1 MADEPTNLPKIKL
14 SKQLIDVLKKTED
27 LGDYISFEILCMDDD
42 DTEYFNG
49 LKITNVDVSKK
60 DYCFEITKDG
70 KKMDM
75 KCGNFIRYYFH
86 NYFTPADIQNFV
98 TLYNKVKN
106 GESVE
111 DEKIPITVPKFE
123 YNPLDPRATFLSL
136 VTKTYPHGHEDEVLQ
151 FLPQLDKDIV
161 GNYYKIIGGD
171 NPTTMFTC
179 HLDTA
184 DRKQAVTRLYSIQ
197 VDDQE
202 HIVTDGTTVLG
213 ADDKSGTTVMLY
225 MMAKNVPGLYYFFI
239 GEERGGIGSR
249 ALADKYDE
257 VPYLKNIKRCVSFDR
272 RKTISVITSQAGG
285 VCCSDEFANALCAE
299 YNKNGLNLKPDPTG
313 VFTDSA
319 SFIDD
324 ISECTNVSVG
334 YLNEHTG
341 KEIQN
346 MDYLIDLCKASV
358 NVNWDSLPAVRTV
371 QDRAAMKEMINRI
384 KSSNKGFVDALKG
397 VNLDKTISTD
407 YGNVYVNFDLD
418 NEDIDNIIESLKE
431 LRRVMKLNK
440 RPTSCVFDE
449 TYLQVFLGKESG
461 QKMTT
466 LDIEEEEEDDD
477 KYESKK
483 LKKYDQFLTERY
495 WDDEEG
501 QYEDDED
508 DEDDQEQNIEHLKY
522 LLRQMLTKAGIKNS
536 TITNN
541 GLNLKIQ
548 IIPTSYGM
556 VNYFYKLDDIIHIYE
571 TIKKFDKDILV
582 DFDLECDIWE
592 TKKIEP
598 LFIFNFY
605 SIEDEEDFSLPF

>member
-27 LGDYISFEILCMDDD
+27 LGDYISFEILCMNDD

-49 LKITNVDVSKK
+49 LKITNVDVSKQ

-70 KKMDM
+70 KKVDM

-86 NYFTPADIQNFV
+86 NYFTPGDIQNFV

-197 VDDQE
+197 VDGQE

-371 QDRAAMKEMINRI
+371 QDRAAMKEMINKV
-384 KSSNKGFVDALKG
+384 KSSNKEFVDALKG

-418 NEDIDNIIESLKE
+418 NEDVDNILESLTE
-431 LRRVMKLNK
+431 LRKVMRLHK
-440 RPTSCVFDE
+440 RPSSCLFDE
-449 TYLQVFLGKESG
+449 TYLQIFLGKEGG

-466 LDIEEEEEDDD
+466 LDIEDDD

-483 LKKYDQFLTERY
+483 LKKYDQFLTEKY

-501 QYEDDED
+501 QYEDDD
-508 DEDDQEQNIEHLKY
+508 DDDNDQEQNIEHLKY

-592 TKKIEP
+592 TKKVEP

-605 SIEDEEDFSLPF
+605 SMEDEEDFTLPF

>member
-1 MADEPTNLPKIKL
+1 MAEETNLPKIKI
-14 SKQLIDVLKKTED
+14 SKELASILQKTED
-27 LGDYISFEILCMDDD
+27 LGDYISFEIICMGDDD
-42 DTEYFNG
+42 SEHFNG
-49 LKITNVDVSKK
+49 LKITDVNVSKK
-60 DYCFEITKDG
+60 DFCFEVTTLDG

-86 NYFTPADIQNFV
+86 NYFTPSDIQNFV

-106 GESVE
+106 GESVA
-111 DEKIPITVPKFE
+111 DEKIPINVTKFE
-123 YNPLDPRATFLSL
+123 YNPLDPRSTFLSL

-161 GNYYKIIGGD
+161 GNYYKIIGD

-257 VPYLKNIKRCVSFDR
+257 VDYLKNIKRCVSFDR

-285 VCCSDEFANALCAE
+285 VCCSDEFANALCDE

-358 NVNWDSLPAVRTV
+358 NVNWDSLPTVRTV
-371 QDRAAMKEMINRI
+371 QDRAAMKEMISRV
-384 KSSNKGFVDALKG
+384 KSSNKEFVDSLKG

-418 NEDIDNIIESLKE
+418 NESLDNIIESLTE
-431 LRRVMKLNK
+431 LRKVMRLHKK
-440 RPTSCVFDE
+440 PASCLFDE
-449 TYLQVFLGKESG
+449 TYLQIFLGKESG
-461 QKMTT
+461 QKITT
-466 LDIEEEEEDDD
+466 LDIEDDD
-477 KYESKK
+477 KYESQK
-483 LKKYDQFLTERY
+483 LKKYEQFLTEKY

-501 QYEDDED
+501 QYEDEED
-508 DEDDQEQNIEHLKY
+508 DDKEQDIEHLKY

-548 IIPTSYGM
+548 IIPPSYGM
-556 VNYFYKLDDIIHIYE
+556 IDYFYKLDDIIHIYE

-598 LFIFNFY
+598 LLIFNFY
-605 SIEDEEDFSLPF
+605 SNQDDYEDESGLPF

>member
-1 MADEPTNLPKIKL
+1 MAEETSLPKIKI
-14 SKQLIDVLKKTED
+14 SKQLAEVLQKTED
-27 LGDYISFEILCMDDD
+27 LGDYISFEILCMGDDD
-42 DTEYFNG
+42 SEHFNG
-49 LKITNVDVSKK
+49 LKITDVNVSKK
-60 DYCFEITKDG
+60 DFCFEVTTSNG

-86 NYFTPADIQNFV
+86 NYFTPSDIQNFV
-98 TLYNKVKN
+98 NLYNKVKN
-106 GESVE
+106 GESLA
-111 DEKIPITVPKFE
+111 DEKIPINVSKFE
-123 YNPLDPRATFLSL
+123 YNPLDPRSTFLSL

-161 GNYYKIIGGD
+161 GNYYKIIGD

-197 VDDQE
+197 VEDQE

-257 VPYLKNIKRCVSFDR
+257 VSYLKNIKRCVSFDR

-285 VCCSDEFANALCAE
+285 VCCSDEFANALCDE

-358 NVNWDSLPAVRTV
+358 NVNWDSLPTVRTV
-371 QDRAAMKEMINRI
+371 QDRAAMKEMINRV
-384 KSSNKGFVDALKG
+384 KSSNKEFVDSLKG

-418 NEDIDNIIESLKE
+418 NESLDNIIESLTE
-431 LRRVMKLNK
+431 LRKVMRLHKK
-440 RPTSCVFDE
+440 PASCLFDE
-449 TYLQVFLGKESG
+449 TYLQIFLGKESG
-461 QKMTT
+461 QKITT
-466 LDIEEEEEDDD
+466 LDIDDD
-477 KYESKK
+477 KYESQK
-483 LKKYDQFLTERY
+483 LKKYEQFLTEKY

-501 QYEDDED
+501 QYEDDDEND
-508 DEDDQEQNIEHLKY
+508 DKEQDIEHLKY

-548 IIPTSYGM
+548 IIPPSYGM
-556 VNYFYKLDDIIHIYE
+556 IDYFYKLDDIIHIYE

-598 LFIFNFY
+598 LLIFNFY
-605 SIEDEEDFSLPF
+605 SNQDDYEDESGLPF

>member
-1 MADEPTNLPKIKL
+1 MAEETNLPKIKI
-14 SKQLIDVLKKTED
+14 SKELASVLQKTED
-27 LGDYISFEILCMDDD
+27 LGDYISFEIICMGDDD
-42 DTEYFNG
+42 SEHFNG
-49 LKITNVDVSKK
+49 LKITDVNVSKK
-60 DYCFEITKDG
+60 DFCFEVTTLNG

-86 NYFTPADIQNFV
+86 NYFTPSDIQNFV

-106 GESVE
+106 GESVA
-111 DEKIPITVPKFE
+111 DEKIPINVPKFE
-123 YNPLDPRATFLSL
+123 YNPLDPRSTFLSL

-161 GNYYKIIGGD
+161 GNYYKIIGD

-257 VPYLKNIKRCVSFDR
+257 VSYLKNIKRCVSFDR

-285 VCCSDEFANALCAE
+285 VCCSDEFANALCDE

-358 NVNWDSLPAVRTV
+358 NVNWDSLPTVRPV
-371 QDRAAMKEMINRI
+371 QDRAAMKEMISRV
-384 KSSNKGFVDALKG
+384 KSSNKEFVDSLKG

-418 NEDIDNIIESLKE
+418 NESLDNIIESLTE
-431 LRRVMKLNK
+431 LRKVMRLHKK
-440 RPTSCVFDE
+440 PASCLFDE
-449 TYLQVFLGKESG
+449 TYLQIFLGKESG
-461 QKMTT
+461 QKITT
-466 LDIEEEEEDDD
+466 LDIEDDD
-477 KYESKK
+477 KYESQK
-483 LKKYDQFLTERY
+483 LKKYEQFLTEKY

-501 QYEDDED
+501 QYEDEED
-508 DEDDQEQNIEHLKY
+508 DDKEQDIEHLKY
-522 LLRQMLTKAGIKNS
+522 LIRQMLTKAGIKNS

-548 IIPTSYGM
+548 IIPPTYGM

-598 LFIFNFY
+598 LLIFNFY
-605 SIEDEEDFSLPF
+605 SNQDDYEDESGLPF

>member
-1 MADEPTNLPKIKL
+1 MAEETNLPKIKI
-14 SKQLIDVLKKTED
+14 SKELASVLQKTED
-27 LGDYISFEILCMDDD
+27 LGDYISFEIICMGDDD
-42 DTEYFNG
+42 SEHFNG
-49 LKITNVDVSKK
+49 LKITDVNVSKK
-60 DYCFEITKDG
+60 DFCFEVTTLDG

-86 NYFTPADIQNFV
+86 NYFTPSDIQNFV

-106 GESVE
+106 GESVA
-111 DEKIPITVPKFE
+111 DEKIPINVTKFE
-123 YNPLDPRATFLSL
+123 YNPLDPRSTFLSL

-151 FLPQLDKDIV
+151 FLPKLDKDIV
-161 GNYYKIIGGD
+161 GNYYKIIGD

-197 VDDQE
+197 IDDQE
-202 HIVTDGTTVLG
+202 HSVTDGTTVLG
-213 ADDKSGTTVMLY
+213 SDDKSGTTVMLY

-257 VPYLKNIKRCVSFDR
+257 VDYLKNIKRCVSFDR
-272 RKTISVITSQAGG
+272 RKTISVITAQAGG
-285 VCCSDEFANALCAE
+285 RCCSDEFGNALCE
-299 YNKNGLNLKPDPTG
+299 QYNSNGLNLKIDPTG

-358 NVNWDSLPAVRTV
+358 NVNWDSLPTVRTV
-371 QDRAAMKEMINRI
+371 QDRAALKQMISNV
-384 KSSNKGFVDALKG
+384 KSSNKEFVDALKG

-407 YGNVYVNFDLD
+407 HGNVYVNFDLE
-418 NEDIDNIIESLKE
+418 NEGIDNILESLKE
-431 LRRVMKLNK
+431 LRRVMKLHK
-440 RPTSCVFDE
+440 KPTSCLFDE
-449 TYLQVFLGKESG
+449 TYLQITLGKDTSS
-461 QKMTT
+461 KITT
-466 LDIEEEEEDDD
+466 LNLD
-477 KYESKK
+477 ESNK
-483 LKKYDQFLTERY
+483 LKKYDQFINEKLEGY
-495 WDDEEG
+495 PNDGWDDDDYEE
-501 QYEDDED
+501 ESNTDDID
-508 DEDDQEQNIEHLKY
+508 NLKY
-522 LLRQMLTKAGIKNS
+522 LLRKMITQAGIKNCEV
-536 TITNN
+536 TNTGMTLKVQIT
-541 GLNLKIQ
+541 
-548 IIPTSYGM
+548 PTTYGM
-556 VNYFYKLDDIIHIYE
+556 IDYFYKLDEVINIYE
-571 TIKKFDKDILV
+571 LIKKIDKDVLV

-592 TKKIEP
+592 TKKLEP

-605 SIEDEEDFSLPF
+605 SSDDYDDEGLPF

>member
-1 MADEPTNLPKIKL
+1 MAEETNLPKIKI
-14 SKQLIDVLKKTED
+14 SKELASVLQKTED
-27 LGDYISFEILCMDDD
+27 LGDYISFEIICMGDDD
-42 DTEYFNG
+42 SEHFNG
-49 LKITNVDVSKK
+49 LKITDVNVSKK
-60 DYCFEITKDG
+60 DFCFEVTTLDG

-86 NYFTPADIQNFV
+86 NYFTPTDIQNFV
-98 TLYNKVKN
+98 NLYNKVKN
-106 GESVE
+106 GDSVA
-111 DEKIPITVPKFE
+111 DEKIPINVSKFE
-123 YNPLDPRATFLSL
+123 YNPLDPRSTFLSL

-161 GNYYKIIGGD
+161 GNYYKIIGD

-257 VPYLKNIKRCVSFDR
+257 VSYLKNIKRCVSFDR

-285 VCCSDEFANALCAE
+285 VCCSDEFANALCDE

-358 NVNWDSLPAVRTV
+358 NVNWDSLPTVRPV
-371 QDRAAMKEMINRI
+371 QDRAAMKEMINRV
-384 KSSNKGFVDALKG
+384 KSSNKEFVDSLKG

-418 NEDIDNIIESLKE
+418 NESLDNIIESLTE
-431 LRRVMKLNK
+431 LRKVMRLHKK
-440 RPTSCVFDE
+440 PASCLFDE
-449 TYLQVFLGKESG
+449 TYLQIFLGKESG
-461 QKMTT
+461 QKITT
-466 LDIEEEEEDDD
+466 LDIEDDD
-477 KYESKK
+477 KYESQK
-483 LKKYDQFLTERY
+483 LKKYEQFLTEKY
-495 WDDEEG
+495 WDDEDG
-501 QYEDDED
+501 QDEEDNDK
-508 DEDDQEQNIEHLKY
+508 EQDIEHLKY

-536 TITNN
+536 TITSN

-548 IIPTSYGM
+548 IIPPSYGM
-556 VNYFYKLDDIIHIYE
+556 IDYFYKLDDIIHIYE

-598 LFIFNFY
+598 LLIFNFY
-605 SIEDEEDFSLPF
+605 SNQDDYEDESGLPF

>member
-1 MADEPTNLPKIKL
+1 MAEETNLPKIKI
-14 SKQLIDVLKKTED
+14 SKELASVLQKTED
-27 LGDYISFEILCMDDD
+27 LGDYISFEIICMGDDD
-42 DTEYFNG
+42 SEHFNG
-49 LKITNVDVSKK
+49 LKITDVNVSKK
-60 DYCFEITKDG
+60 DFCFEVTTLDG

-86 NYFTPADIQNFV
+86 NYFTPSDIQNFV

-106 GESVE
+106 GESVA
-111 DEKIPITVPKFE
+111 DEKIPINVTKFE
-123 YNPLDPRATFLSL
+123 YNPLDPRSTFLSL

-151 FLPQLDKDIV
+151 FLPKLDKDIV
-161 GNYYKIIGGD
+161 GNYYKIIGD

-197 VDDQE
+197 IDDQE

-213 ADDKSGTTVMLY
+213 SDDKSGTTVMLY

-257 VPYLKNIKRCVSFDR
+257 VDYLKNIKRCVSFDR
-272 RKTISVITSQAGG
+272 RKTISVITAQAGG
-285 VCCSDEFANALCAE
+285 RCCSDEFGNALCE
-299 YNKNGLNLKPDPTG
+299 QYNSNGLNLKIDPTG

-358 NVNWDSLPAVRTV
+358 NVNWDSLPTVRTV
-371 QDRAAMKEMINRI
+371 QDRAALKQMISNV
-384 KSSNKGFVDALKG
+384 KSSNKEFVDALKG

-407 YGNVYVNFDLD
+407 HGNVYVNFDLE
-418 NEDIDNIIESLKE
+418 NEGIDNILESLKE
-431 LRRVMKLNK
+431 LRRVMKLHK
-440 RPTSCVFDE
+440 KPTSCLFDE
-449 TYLQVFLGKESG
+449 TYLQITLGKDTSS
-461 QKMTT
+461 KITT
-466 LDIEEEEEDDD
+466 LNLD
-477 KYESKK
+477 ESNK
-483 LKKYDQFLTERY
+483 LKKYDQFINEKLEGY
-495 WDDEEG
+495 PNDGWDDDDYEE
-501 QYEDDED
+501 ESNTDDID
-508 DEDDQEQNIEHLKY
+508 NLKY
-522 LLRQMLTKAGIKNS
+522 LLRKMITQAGIKNCEV
-536 TITNN
+536 TNTGMTLKVQIT
-541 GLNLKIQ
+541 
-548 IIPTSYGM
+548 PTTYGM
-556 VNYFYKLDDIIHIYE
+556 IDYFYKLDEVINIYE
-571 TIKKFDKDILV
+571 LIKKIDKDVLV

-592 TKKIEP
+592 TKKLEP

-605 SIEDEEDFSLPF
+605 SSDEYDDEGLPF

>member
-60 DYCFEITKDG
+60 DFCFEITKDG

-334 YLNEHTG
+334 YLNEHTV

>member
-1 MADEPTNLPKIKL
+1 MAEETNLPKIKI
-14 SKQLIDVLKKTED
+14 SKELASVLQKTED
-27 LGDYISFEILCMDDD
+27 LGDYISFEIICMGDDD
-42 DTEYFNG
+42 SEHFNG
-49 LKITNVDVSKK
+49 LKITDVNVSKK
-60 DYCFEITKDG
+60 DFCFEVTTLDG

-86 NYFTPADIQNFV
+86 NYFTPSDIQNFV

-106 GESVE
+106 GESVA
-111 DEKIPITVPKFE
+111 DEKIPINVTKFE
-123 YNPLDPRATFLSL
+123 YNPLDPRSTFLSL

-151 FLPQLDKDIV
+151 FLPKLDKDIV
-161 GNYYKIIGGD
+161 GNYYKIIGS

-197 VDDQE
+197 IDDQE

-213 ADDKSGTTVMLY
+213 SDDKSGTTVMLY

-249 ALADKYDE
+249 ALADVYDE
-257 VPYLKNIKRCVSFDR
+257 VDYLKNIKRCVSFDR
-272 RKTISVITSQAGG
+272 RKTISVITAQAGG
-285 VCCSDEFANALCAE
+285 VCCSDEFANALCGE

-346 MDYLIDLCKASV
+346 MDYLIELCKASV
-358 NVNWDSLPAVRTV
+358 NVDWSNLPTVRTV
-371 QDRAAMKEMINRI
+371 QDRVALKQMISNV
-384 KSSNKGFVDALKG
+384 KSSNKEFIESLKG

-407 YGNVYVNFDLD
+407 HGNVYVNFDLE
-418 NEDIDNIIESLKE
+418 NENIDTILESLKE
-431 LRRVMKLNK
+431 LRRVMKLHK
-440 RPTSCVFDE
+440 RPTSCLFDE
-449 TYLQVFLGKESG
+449 TYLQITLGKDTSS
-461 QKMTT
+461 KITT
-466 LDIEEEEEDDD
+466 LNLD
-477 KYESKK
+477 ESNK
-483 LKKYDQFLTERY
+483 LKKYDQFINEKLDGYPEDR
-495 WDDEEG
+495 WDESDDEE
-501 QYEDDED
+501 ESDNTDDID
-508 DEDDQEQNIEHLKY
+508 NLKY
-522 LLRQMLTKAGIKNS
+522 LLRKMITQAGIKNCEV
-536 TITNN
+536 TNT
-541 GLNLKIQ
+541 GMTLKVE
-548 IIPTSYGM
+548 IIPPSYGM
-556 VNYFYKLDDIIHIYE
+556 IDYFYKLDEVINIYE
-571 TIKKFDKDILV
+571 LIKKIDKDVLV

-592 TKKIEP
+592 TKKLEP

-605 SIEDEEDFSLPF
+605 SSDEYDDDGDEGLPF

>member
-1 MADEPTNLPKIKL
+1 MAEETNLPKIKI
-14 SKQLIDVLKKTED
+14 SKELASVLQKTED
-27 LGDYISFEILCMDDD
+27 LGDYISFEIICMGDDD
-42 DTEYFNG
+42 SEHFNG
-49 LKITNVDVSKK
+49 LKITDVNVSKK
-60 DYCFEITKDG
+60 DFCFEVTTLDG

-86 NYFTPADIQNFV
+86 NYFTPSDIQNFV

-106 GESVE
+106 GESVA
-111 DEKIPITVPKFE
+111 DEKIPINVTKFE
-123 YNPLDPRATFLSL
+123 YNPLDPRSTFLSL

-151 FLPQLDKDIV
+151 FLPKLDKDIV
-161 GNYYKIIGGD
+161 GNYYKIIGD

-197 VDDQE
+197 IDDQE

-213 ADDKSGTTVMLY
+213 SDDKSGTTVMLY

-257 VPYLKNIKRCVSFDR
+257 VDYLKNIKRCVSFDR
-272 RKTISVITSQAGG
+272 RKTISVITAQAGG
-285 VCCSDEFANALCAE
+285 RCCSDEFGNALCE
-299 YNKNGLNLKPDPTG
+299 QYNSNGLNLKIDPTG

-358 NVNWDSLPAVRTV
+358 NVNWDSLPTVRTV
-371 QDRAAMKEMINRI
+371 QDRAALKQMISNV
-384 KSSNKGFVDALKG
+384 KSSNKEFVDALKG

-407 YGNVYVNFDLD
+407 HGNVYVNFDLE
-418 NEDIDNIIESLKE
+418 NESIDNILESLKE
-431 LRRVMKLNK
+431 LRRVMKLHK
-440 RPTSCVFDE
+440 KPTSCLFDE
-449 TYLQVFLGKESG
+449 TYLQITLGKDTSS
-461 QKMTT
+461 KITT
-466 LDIEEEEEDDD
+466 LNLD
-477 KYESKK
+477 ESNK
-483 LKKYDQFLTERY
+483 LKKYDQFINEKLEGY
-495 WDDEEG
+495 PNDGWDDED
-501 QYEDDED
+501 YDDEEESNTD
-508 DEDDQEQNIEHLKY
+508 DIDNLKY
-522 LLRQMLTKAGIKNS
+522 LLRKMITQAGIKNCEV
-536 TITNN
+536 TNTGMTMKVQIT
-541 GLNLKIQ
+541 
-548 IIPTSYGM
+548 PTTYGM
-556 VNYFYKLDDIIHIYE
+556 IDYFYKLDEVINIYE
-571 TIKKFDKDILV
+571 LIKKIDKDVLV

-592 TKKIEP
+592 TKKLEP

-605 SIEDEEDFSLPF
+605 SSDEYDDEGLPF

>member
-1 MADEPTNLPKIKL
+1 MAEETNLPKIKI
-14 SKQLIDVLKKTED
+14 SKELASVLQKTED
-27 LGDYISFEILCMDDD
+27 LGDYISFEIICMGDDD
-42 DTEYFNG
+42 SEHFNG
-49 LKITNVDVSKK
+49 LKITDVNVSKK
-60 DYCFEITKDG
+60 DFCFEVTTLDG

-86 NYFTPADIQNFV
+86 NYFTPSDIQNFV

-106 GESVE
+106 GESVA
-111 DEKIPITVPKFE
+111 DEKIPINVTKFE
-123 YNPLDPRATFLSL
+123 YNPLDPRSTFLSL

-161 GNYYKIIGGD
+161 GNYYKIIGD

-257 VPYLKNIKRCVSFDR
+257 VSYLKNIKRCVSFDR

-285 VCCSDEFANALCAE
+285 VCCSDEFANALCDE

-358 NVNWDSLPAVRTV
+358 NVNWDSLPTVRTV
-371 QDRAAMKEMINRI
+371 QDRAAMKEMINRV
-384 KSSNKGFVDALKG
+384 KSSNKEFVDSLKG

-418 NEDIDNIIESLKE
+418 NESLDNIIESLTE
-431 LRRVMKLNK
+431 LRKVMRLHKK
-440 RPTSCVFDE
+440 PASCLFDE
-449 TYLQVFLGKESG
+449 TYLQIFLGKESG
-461 QKMTT
+461 QKITT
-466 LDIEEEEEDDD
+466 LDIEDDD
-477 KYESKK
+477 KYESQK
-483 LKKYDQFLTERY
+483 LKKYEQFLTEKY

-501 QYEDDED
+501 QYEDEED
-508 DEDDQEQNIEHLKY
+508 DDKEQDIEHLKY

-548 IIPTSYGM
+548 IIPPTYGM

-598 LFIFNFY
+598 LLIFNFY
-605 SIEDEEDFSLPF
+605 SNQDDYEDESGLPF

>member
-1 MADEPTNLPKIKL
+1 MAEETNLPKIKI
-14 SKQLIDVLKKTED
+14 SKELASVLQKTED
-27 LGDYISFEILCMDDD
+27 LGDYISFEIICMGDDD
-42 DTEYFNG
+42 SEHFNG
-49 LKITNVDVSKK
+49 LKITDVNVSKK
-60 DYCFEITKDG
+60 DFCFEVTTLDG

-86 NYFTPADIQNFV
+86 NYFTPSDIQNFV

-106 GESVE
+106 GESVA
-111 DEKIPITVPKFE
+111 DEKIPINVTKFE
-123 YNPLDPRATFLSL
+123 YNPLDPRSTFLSL

-161 GNYYKIIGGD
+161 GNYYKIIGD

-257 VPYLKNIKRCVSFDR
+257 VSYLKNIKRCVSFDR

-285 VCCSDEFANALCAE
+285 VCCSDEFANALCDE

-358 NVNWDSLPAVRTV
+358 NVNWDSLPTVRTV
-371 QDRAAMKEMINRI
+371 QDRAAMKEMINRV
-384 KSSNKGFVDALKG
+384 KSSNKEFVDSLKG

-418 NEDIDNIIESLKE
+418 NESLDNIIESLTE
-431 LRRVMKLNK
+431 LRKVMRLHKK
-440 RPTSCVFDE
+440 PASCLFDE
-449 TYLQVFLGKESG
+449 TYLQIFLGKESG
-461 QKMTT
+461 QKITT
-466 LDIEEEEEDDD
+466 LDIEDDD
-477 KYESKK
+477 KYESQK
-483 LKKYDQFLTERY
+483 LKKYDQFLTEKY

-501 QYEDDED
+501 QYEDD
-508 DEDDQEQNIEHLKY
+508 DEDDDKEQDIEHLKY

-548 IIPTSYGM
+548 IIPPSYGM
-556 VNYFYKLDDIIHIYE
+556 IDYFYKLDDIIHIYE

-598 LFIFNFY
+598 LLIFNFY
-605 SIEDEEDFSLPF
+605 SNQDDYEDESGLPF

>member
-60 DYCFEITKDG
+60 DFCFEITKDG

>member
-1 MADEPTNLPKIKL
+1 MAEETNLPKIKI
-14 SKQLIDVLKKTED
+14 SKELTSVLQKTED
-27 LGDYISFEILCMDDD
+27 LGDYISFEIICMGDDD
-42 DTEYFNG
+42 SEHFNG
-49 LKITNVDVSKK
+49 LKITDVNVSKK
-60 DYCFEITKDG
+60 DFCFEVTTLDG

-86 NYFTPADIQNFV
+86 NYFTPSDIQNFV

-106 GESVE
+106 GESVA
-111 DEKIPITVPKFE
+111 DEKIPINVTKFE
-123 YNPLDPRATFLSL
+123 YNPLDPRSTFLSL

-151 FLPQLDKDIV
+151 FLPKLDKDIV
-161 GNYYKIIGGD
+161 GNYYKIIGD

-257 VPYLKNIKRCVSFDR
+257 VSYLKNIKRCVSFDR

-285 VCCSDEFANALCAE
+285 VCCSDEFANALCGE

-358 NVNWDSLPAVRTV
+358 NVNWDSLPTVRTV
-371 QDRAAMKEMINRI
+371 QDRAAMKEMINRV
-384 KSSNKGFVDALKG
+384 KSSNKEFVDSLKG

-407 YGNVYVNFDLD
+407 YGNVYINFDLD
-418 NEDIDNIIESLKE
+418 NESLDNIIESLTE
-431 LRRVMKLNK
+431 LRKVMRLHKK
-440 RPTSCVFDE
+440 PASCLFDE
-449 TYLQVFLGKESG
+449 TYLQIFLGKESG
-461 QKMTT
+461 QKITT
-466 LDIEEEEEDDD
+466 LDIEDDD
-477 KYESKK
+477 KYESQK
-483 LKKYDQFLTERY
+483 LKKYEQFLTEKY
-495 WDDEEG
+495 WDDEDG
-501 QYEDDED
+501 QDED
-508 DEDDQEQNIEHLKY
+508 EEDNDKEQDIEHLKY

-548 IIPTSYGM
+548 IIPPSYGM
-556 VNYFYKLDDIIHIYE
+556 IDYFYKLDDIIHIYE

-598 LFIFNFY
+598 LLIFNFY
-605 SIEDEEDFSLPF
+605 SNQDDYEDESGLPF

>member
-1 MADEPTNLPKIKL
+1 MAEETNLPKIKI
-14 SKQLIDVLKKTED
+14 SKELASVLQKTED
-27 LGDYISFEILCMDDD
+27 LGDYISFEIICMGDDD
-42 DTEYFNG
+42 SEHFNG
-49 LKITNVDVSKK
+49 LKITDVNVSKK
-60 DYCFEITKDG
+60 DFCFEVTTLDG
-70 KKMDM
+70 KKTDM

-86 NYFTPADIQNFV
+86 NYFTPSDIQNFV

-106 GESVE
+106 GESVA
-111 DEKIPITVPKFE
+111 DEKIPINVTKFE
-123 YNPLDPRATFLSL
+123 YNPLDPRSTFLSL

-161 GNYYKIIGGD
+161 GNYYKIIGD

-257 VPYLKNIKRCVSFDR
+257 VSYLKNIKRCVSFDR

-285 VCCSDEFANALCAE
+285 VCCSDEFANALCDE

-358 NVNWDSLPAVRTV
+358 NVNWDSLPTVRTV
-371 QDRAAMKEMINRI
+371 QDRAAMKEMINRV
-384 KSSNKGFVDALKG
+384 KSSNKEFVDSLKG

-418 NEDIDNIIESLKE
+418 NESLDNIIESLTE
-431 LRRVMKLNK
+431 LRKVMRLHKK
-440 RPTSCVFDE
+440 PASCLFDE
-449 TYLQVFLGKESG
+449 TYLQIFLGKESG
-461 QKMTT
+461 QKITT
-466 LDIEEEEEDDD
+466 LDIEDDD
-477 KYESKK
+477 KYESQK
-483 LKKYDQFLTERY
+483 LKKYEQFLTEKY

-501 QYEDDED
+501 QYEDEED
-508 DEDDQEQNIEHLKY
+508 DDKEQDIEHLKY

-548 IIPTSYGM
+548 IIPPSYGM
-556 VNYFYKLDDIIHIYE
+556 IDYFYKLDDIIQIYE

-598 LFIFNFY
+598 LLIFNFY
-605 SIEDEEDFSLPF
+605 SNQDDYEDESGLPF

>member
-1 MADEPTNLPKIKL
+1 MAEETNLPKIKI
-14 SKQLIDVLKKTED
+14 SKELASVLQKTED
-27 LGDYISFEILCMDDD
+27 LGDYISFEIICMGDDD
-42 DTEYFNG
+42 SEHFNG
-49 LKITNVDVSKK
+49 LKITDVNVSKK
-60 DYCFEITKDG
+60 DFCFEVTTLDG
-70 KKMDM
+70 KKTDM

-86 NYFTPADIQNFV
+86 NYFTPSDIQNFV

-106 GESVE
+106 GESVA
-111 DEKIPITVPKFE
+111 DEKIPINVTKFE
-123 YNPLDPRATFLSL
+123 YNPLDPRSTFLSL

-151 FLPQLDKDIV
+151 FLPKLDKDIV
-161 GNYYKIIGGD
+161 GNYYKIIGD

-197 VDDQE
+197 IDDQE

-257 VPYLKNIKRCVSFDR
+257 VDYLKNIKRCVSFDR

-285 VCCSDEFANALCAE
+285 RCCSDEFGNALCE
-299 YNKNGLNLKPDPTG
+299 QYNSNGLNLKIDPTG

-358 NVNWDSLPAVRTV
+358 NVNWDSLPTVRTV
-371 QDRAAMKEMINRI
+371 QDRAALKQMISNV
-384 KSSNKGFVDALKG
+384 KSSNKEFVDALKG

-407 YGNVYVNFDLD
+407 HGNVYVNFDLE
-418 NEDIDNIIESLKE
+418 NESIDNILESLKE
-431 LRRVMKLNK
+431 LRRVMKLHK
-440 RPTSCVFDE
+440 KPTSCLFDE
-449 TYLQVFLGKESG
+449 TYLQITLGKDTSS
-461 QKMTT
+461 KITT
-466 LDIEEEEEDDD
+466 LNLD
-477 KYESKK
+477 ESNK
-483 LKKYDQFLTERY
+483 LKKYDQFINEKLEGY
-495 WDDEEG
+495 PNDGWDDDDYDDEE
-501 QYEDDED
+501 ESNTDDID
-508 DEDDQEQNIEHLKY
+508 NLKY
-522 LLRQMLTKAGIKNS
+522 LLRKMITQAGIKNCEV
-536 TITNN
+536 TNTGMTLKVQIT
-541 GLNLKIQ
+541 
-548 IIPTSYGM
+548 PTTYGM
-556 VNYFYKLDDIIHIYE
+556 IDYFYKLDEVINIYE
-571 TIKKFDKDILV
+571 LIKKIDKDVLV

-592 TKKIEP
+592 TKKLEP

-605 SIEDEEDFSLPF
+605 SSDEYDDEGLPF

>member
-1 MADEPTNLPKIKL
+1 MAEETNLPKIKI
-14 SKQLIDVLKKTED
+14 SKELASVLQKTED
-27 LGDYISFEILCMDDD
+27 LGDYISFEIICMGDDD
-42 DTEYFNG
+42 SEHFNG
-49 LKITNVDVSKK
+49 LKITDVNVSKK
-60 DYCFEITKDG
+60 DFCFEVTTLDG

-86 NYFTPADIQNFV
+86 NYFTPSDIQNFV

-106 GESVE
+106 GESVA
-111 DEKIPITVPKFE
+111 DEKIPINVTKFE
-123 YNPLDPRATFLSL
+123 YNPLDPRSTFLSL

-151 FLPQLDKDIV
+151 FLPKLDKDIV
-161 GNYYKIIGGD
+161 GNYYKIIGD

-197 VDDQE
+197 IDDQE

-213 ADDKSGTTVMLY
+213 SDDKSGTTVMLY

-257 VPYLKNIKRCVSFDR
+257 VDYLKNIKRFVIFDR
-272 RKTISVITSQAGG
+272 RKTISVITAQAGG
-285 VCCSDEFANALCAE
+285 RCCSDEFGNALCE
-299 YNKNGLNLKPDPTG
+299 QYNSNGLNLKIDPTG

-358 NVNWDSLPAVRTV
+358 NVNWDSLPTVRTV
-371 QDRAAMKEMINRI
+371 QDRAALKQMISNV
-384 KSSNKGFVDALKG
+384 KSSNKEFVDALKG

-407 YGNVYVNFDLD
+407 HGNVYVNFDLE
-418 NEDIDNIIESLKE
+418 NEGIDNILESLKE
-431 LRRVMKLNK
+431 LRRVMKLHK
-440 RPTSCVFDE
+440 KPTSCLFDE
-449 TYLQVFLGKESG
+449 TYLQITLGKDTSS
-461 QKMTT
+461 KITT
-466 LDIEEEEEDDD
+466 LNLD
-477 KYESKK
+477 ESNK
-483 LKKYDQFLTERY
+483 LKKYDQFINEKLEGY
-495 WDDEEG
+495 PNDGWDDDDYEE
-501 QYEDDED
+501 ESNTDDID
-508 DEDDQEQNIEHLKY
+508 NLKY
-522 LLRQMLTKAGIKNS
+522 LLRKMITQAGIKNCEV
-536 TITNN
+536 TNTGMTLKVQIT
-541 GLNLKIQ
+541 
-548 IIPTSYGM
+548 PTTYGM
-556 VNYFYKLDDIIHIYE
+556 IDYFYKLDEVINIYE
-571 TIKKFDKDILV
+571 LIKKIDKDVLV

-592 TKKIEP
+592 TKKLEP

-605 SIEDEEDFSLPF
+605 SSDEYDDEGLPF

>member
-1 MADEPTNLPKIKL
+1 MAEETNLPKIKI
-14 SKQLIDVLKKTED
+14 SKELASVLQKTED
-27 LGDYISFEILCMDDD
+27 LGDYISFEIICMGDDD
-42 DTEYFNG
+42 SEHFNG
-49 LKITNVDVSKK
+49 LKITDVNVSKK
-60 DYCFEITKDG
+60 DFCFEVTTLDG

-86 NYFTPADIQNFV
+86 NYFTPSDIQNFV

-106 GESVE
+106 GESVA
-111 DEKIPITVPKFE
+111 DEKIPINVTKFE
-123 YNPLDPRATFLSL
+123 YNPLDPRSTFLSL

-161 GNYYKIIGGD
+161 GNYYKIIGD

-257 VPYLKNIKRCVSFDR
+257 VSYLKNIKRCVSFDR

-285 VCCSDEFANALCAE
+285 VCCSDEFANALCDE

-358 NVNWDSLPAVRTV
+358 NVNWDSLPTVRTV
-371 QDRAAMKEMINRI
+371 QDRAAMKEMINRV
-384 KSSNKGFVDALKG
+384 KSSNKEFVDSLKG

-418 NEDIDNIIESLKE
+418 NESLDNIIESLTE
-431 LRRVMKLNK
+431 LRKVMRLHKK
-440 RPTSCVFDE
+440 PASCLFDE
-449 TYLQVFLGKESG
+449 TYLQIFLGKESG
-461 QKMTT
+461 QKITT
-466 LDIEEEEEDDD
+466 LDIEDDD
-477 KYESKK
+477 KYESQK
-483 LKKYDQFLTERY
+483 LKKYEQFLTEKY

-501 QYEDDED
+501 QYEDEED
-508 DEDDQEQNIEHLKY
+508 DDKEQDIEHLKY

-548 IIPTSYGM
+548 IIPPSYGM
-556 VNYFYKLDDIIHIYE
+556 IDYFYKLDDIIHIYE

-598 LFIFNFY
+598 LLIFNFY
-605 SIEDEEDFSLPF
+605 SNQDDYEDESGLPF

>member
-1 MADEPTNLPKIKL
+1 MAEETSLPKIKI
-14 SKQLIDVLKKTED
+14 SKQLAEVLQKTED
-27 LGDYISFEILCMDDD
+27 LGDYISFEILCMGDDD
-42 DTEYFNG
+42 SEHFNG
-49 LKITNVDVSKK
+49 LKITDVNVSKK
-60 DYCFEITKDG
+60 DFCFEVTTLDG

-86 NYFTPADIQNFV
+86 NYFAPSDIQNFV
-98 TLYNKVKN
+98 NLYNKVKN
-106 GESVE
+106 GESVA
-111 DEKIPITVPKFE
+111 DEKIPINVTKFE
-123 YNPLDPRATFLSL
+123 YNPLDPRSTFLSL

-161 GNYYKIIGGD
+161 GNYYKIIGD

-257 VPYLKNIKRCVSFDR
+257 VSYLKNIKRCVSFDR

-285 VCCSDEFANALCAE
+285 VCCSDEFANALCDE

-358 NVNWDSLPAVRTV
+358 NVNWNSLPTVRTV
-371 QDRAAMKEMINRI
+371 QDRAAMKEMISRV
-384 KSSNKGFVDALKG
+384 KSSNKEFVDSLKG

-418 NEDIDNIIESLKE
+418 NESLDNIIESLTE
-431 LRRVMKLNK
+431 LRKVMRLHKK
-440 RPTSCVFDE
+440 PASCLFDE
-449 TYLQVFLGKESG
+449 TYLQIFLGKESG
-461 QKMTT
+461 QKITT
-466 LDIEEEEEDDD
+466 LDIEDDD
-477 KYESKK
+477 KYESQK
-483 LKKYDQFLTERY
+483 LKKYEQFLTEKY

-501 QYEDDED
+501 QYEDDD
-508 DEDDQEQNIEHLKY
+508 DDDKEQDIEHLKY

-548 IIPTSYGM
+548 IIPPTYGM

-598 LFIFNFY
+598 LLIFNFY
-605 SIEDEEDFSLPF
+605 SNKDDYEDESGLPF

>member
-1 MADEPTNLPKIKL
+1 MAEETNLPKIKI
-14 SKQLIDVLKKTED
+14 SKELASILQKTED
-27 LGDYISFEILCMDDD
+27 LGDYISFEIICMGDDD
-42 DTEYFNG
+42 SEHFNG
-49 LKITNVDVSKK
+49 LKITDVNVSKK
-60 DYCFEITKDG
+60 DFCFEVTTLDG

-86 NYFTPADIQNFV
+86 NYFTPSDIQNFV

-106 GESVE
+106 GESVA
-111 DEKIPITVPKFE
+111 DEKIPINVTKFE
-123 YNPLDPRATFLSL
+123 YNPLDPRSTFLSL

-161 GNYYKIIGGD
+161 GNYYKIIGD

-257 VPYLKNIKRCVSFDR
+257 VSYLKNIKRCVSFDR

-285 VCCSDEFANALCAE
+285 VCCSDEFANALCDE

-358 NVNWDSLPAVRTV
+358 NVNWNSLPTVRTV
-371 QDRAAMKEMINRI
+371 QDRAAMKEMISRV
-384 KSSNKGFVDALKG
+384 KSSNKEFVDSLKG

-418 NEDIDNIIESLKE
+418 NESLDNIIESLTE
-431 LRRVMKLNK
+431 LRKVMRLHKK
-440 RPTSCVFDE
+440 PASCLFDE
-449 TYLQVFLGKESG
+449 TYLQIFLGKESG
-461 QKMTT
+461 QKITT
-466 LDIEEEEEDDD
+466 LDIEDDD
-477 KYESKK
+477 KYESQK
-483 LKKYDQFLTERY
+483 LKKYEQFLTEKY

-501 QYEDDED
+501 QYEDEED
-508 DEDDQEQNIEHLKY
+508 DDKEQDIEHLKY
-522 LLRQMLTKAGIKNS
+522 LLRQMLTKAGINNS

-548 IIPTSYGM
+548 IIPPSYGM
-556 VNYFYKLDDIIHIYE
+556 IDYFYKLDDIIHIYE
-571 TIKKFDKDILV
+571 TIKKFDKDILI

-598 LFIFNFY
+598 LLIFNFY
-605 SIEDEEDFSLPF
+605 SNQDDYEDESGLPF

>member
-1 MADEPTNLPKIKL
+1 MAEETNLPKIKI
-14 SKQLIDVLKKTED
+14 SKELASVLQKTED
-27 LGDYISFEILCMDDD
+27 LGDYISFEIICMGDDD
-42 DTEYFNG
+42 SEHFNG
-49 LKITNVDVSKK
+49 LKITDVNVSKK
-60 DYCFEITKDG
+60 DFCFEVTTLDG

-86 NYFTPADIQNFV
+86 NYFTPSDIQNFV
-98 TLYNKVKN
+98 NLYNKVKN
-106 GESVE
+106 GESVA
-111 DEKIPITVPKFE
+111 DEKIPINVSKFE
-123 YNPLDPRATFLSL
+123 YNPLDPRSTFLSL

-161 GNYYKIIGGD
+161 GNYYKIIGD

-257 VPYLKNIKRCVSFDR
+257 VSYLKNIKRCVSFDR

-285 VCCSDEFANALCAE
+285 VCCSDEFANALCDE

-358 NVNWDSLPAVRTV
+358 NVNWDSLPTVRTV
-371 QDRAAMKEMINRI
+371 QDRAAMKEMINRV
-384 KSSNKGFVDALKG
+384 KSSNKEFVDSLKG

-418 NEDIDNIIESLKE
+418 NESLDNIIESLTE
-431 LRRVMKLNK
+431 LRKVMRLHKK
-440 RPTSCVFDE
+440 PASCLFDE
-449 TYLQVFLGKESG
+449 TYLQIFLGKESG
-461 QKMTT
+461 QKITT
-466 LDIEEEEEDDD
+466 LDIEDDD
-477 KYESKK
+477 KYESQK
-483 LKKYDQFLTERY
+483 LKKYEQFLTEKY
-495 WDDEEG
+495 WDDEDG
-501 QYEDDED
+501 QDED
-508 DEDDQEQNIEHLKY
+508 EEDNDKEQDIEHLKY

-548 IIPTSYGM
+548 IIPPSYGM
-556 VNYFYKLDDIIHIYE
+556 IDYFYKLDDIIHIYE

-598 LFIFNFY
+598 LLIFNFY
-605 SIEDEEDFSLPF
+605 SNQDDYEDESGLPF

>member
-1 MADEPTNLPKIKL
+1 MAEETNLPKIRISKEL
-14 SKQLIDVLKKTED
+14 SSVLQKTED
-27 LGDYISFEILCMDDD
+27 LGDYISFEIICMGDDD
-42 DTEYFNG
+42 SEHFNG
-49 LKITNVDVSKK
+49 LKITDVNVSKK
-60 DYCFEITKDG
+60 DFCFEVTTLDG

-86 NYFTPADIQNFV
+86 NYFTPSDIQNFV

-106 GESVE
+106 GESVA
-111 DEKIPITVPKFE
+111 DEKIPINVTKFE
-123 YNPLDPRATFLSL
+123 YNPLDPRSTFLSL

-151 FLPQLDKDIV
+151 FLPKLDKDIV
-161 GNYYKIIGGD
+161 GNYYKIIGD

-197 VDDQE
+197 IDDQE

-213 ADDKSGTTVMLY
+213 SDDKSGTTVMLY

-257 VPYLKNIKRCVSFDR
+257 VDYLKNIKRCVSFDR
-272 RKTISVITSQAGG
+272 RKTISVITAQAGG
-285 VCCSDEFANALCAE
+285 RCCSDEFGNALCE
-299 YNKNGLNLKPDPTG
+299 QYNSNGLNLKIDPTG

-358 NVNWDSLPAVRTV
+358 NVNWDSLPTVRTV
-371 QDRAAMKEMINRI
+371 QDRAALKQMISNV
-384 KSSNKGFVDALKG
+384 KSSNKEFVDALKG

-407 YGNVYVNFDLD
+407 HGNVYVNFDLE
-418 NEDIDNIIESLKE
+418 NESIDNILESLKE
-431 LRRVMKLNK
+431 LRRVMKLHK
-440 RPTSCVFDE
+440 KPTSCLFDE
-449 TYLQVFLGKESG
+449 TYLQITLGKDTSS
-461 QKMTT
+461 KITT
-466 LDIEEEEEDDD
+466 LNLD
-477 KYESKK
+477 ESNK
-483 LKKYDQFLTERY
+483 LKKYDQFINEKLEGY
-495 WDDEEG
+495 PNDGWDDDDYDDEE
-501 QYEDDED
+501 ESNTDDID
-508 DEDDQEQNIEHLKY
+508 NLKY
-522 LLRQMLTKAGIKNS
+522 LLRKMITQAGIKNCEV
-536 TITNN
+536 TNTGMTMKVQIT
-541 GLNLKIQ
+541 
-548 IIPTSYGM
+548 PTTYGM
-556 VNYFYKLDDIIHIYE
+556 IDYFYKLDEVINIYE
-571 TIKKFDKDILV
+571 LIKKIDKDVLV

-592 TKKIEP
+592 TKKLEP

-605 SIEDEEDFSLPF
+605 SSDEYDDEGLPF